1 MTTPISPTKL
11 NQDNQSDHHLFN
23 PRTTSFPCTIFFKT
37 LQDQAAS
44 GSDHTN
50 PDHQHDHHQQKK
62 KDDLQTHQNNTCD
75 DQCSRDHEEDTNKST
90 KWMSS
95 TMRLMRKMTNQE
107 SIRNSPSGCNTFIR
121 VCSDCN
127 TTKTPLW
134 RSGPQGPKSLCNAC
148 GIRQRKAR
156 RAMAAAAVAGD
167 TGIIPTDT
175 LKKVKKQ
182 KGSNVDQSMPFKK
195 RCKILSSQ
203 ENDKKKHW
211 FELSKSLSLYSV
223 LPPDERDAAI
233 LLMALSY
240 GLICG

>member
-1 MTTPISPTKL
+1 MV
-11 NQDNQSDHHLFN
+11 Q
-23 PRTTSFPCTIFFKT
+23 
-37 LQDQAAS
+37 
-44 GSDHTN
+44 
-50 PDHQHDHHQQKK
+50 
-62 KDDLQTHQNNTCD
+62 
-75 DQCSRDHEEDTNKST
+75 
-90 KWMSS
+90 
-95 TMRLMRKMTNQE
+95 
-107 SIRNSPSGCNTFIR
+107 
-121 VCSDCN
+121 
-127 TTKTPLW
+127 
-134 RSGPQGPKSLCNAC
+134 SLCNAC